1 MEGGGRLLVVVGM
14 PASGKST
21 AARILGELLGCPV
34 VSMGDAVRR
43 ETARRGLPLTPENV
57 ERVAASLRASM
68 GRAAVALLVAEEAAR
83 LMGGSGCVIV
93 EGARS
98 PEELPVLARLGRV
111 CLVAVHASPRRRLE
125 RLSSRGRPGE
135 SGWDALRLRDR
146 ANLEFGVGEL
156 IALAD
161 FMVVNEWG
169 LEELRGQLRRVAEEL
184 RHGAW
189 EGCSGGG
196 GPPDRVA

>member
-1 MEGGGRLLVVVGM
+1 MGLIVVVTGM

-21 AARILGELLGCPV
+21 VAGMLSSIMGCPV
-34 VSMGDAVRR
+34 VSMGDAVRAEAR
-43 ETARRGLPLTPENV
+43 RRGLGESPESL
-57 ERVAASLRASM
+57 ERLAAELRRIH
-68 GRAAVALLVAEEAAR
+68 GRGAVALLVYPEVERLSAER
-83 LMGGSGCVIV
+83 GCVIV

-98 PEELPVLARLGRV
+98 PEELPVLARAGRV

-125 RLSSRGRPGE
+125 RLSARGRPGE
-135 SGWDALRLRDR
+135 RGWEALRLRDR

-161 FMVVNEWG
+161 YMIVNEWG
-169 LEELRGQLRRVAEEL
+169 LGELEAQVRRVAEEL
-184 RHGAW
+184 RHGSG

-196 GPPDRVA
+196 GQAH